1 MRAFLLRLVFSAT
14 YITIYVLLVMYPIRK
29 DGVCF
34 FTNSL
39 NLVAHIYRKEQIGAM
54 IRLLFLSLFLTSF
67 YSPPAHL
74 IDWNASRKLTWAD
87 FKGSPV
93 KHSSNAALSS
103 TSIHFSYGYGDKRFT
118 YSISCQF
125 DKNRSWVRVR
135 TNYILS
141 HEQAHF
147 DIAEL
152 YARKLKRAIS
162 KYRYNENTVSDDLN
176 NIYED
181 IMKQHHEAQSKYD
194 KETDH
199 SRNPEQQVF
208 WLKKIREELEESR
221 EFASYK

>member
-1 MRAFLLRLVFSAT
+1 
-14 YITIYVLLVMYPIRK
+14 MYPIRK

-39 NLVAHIYRKEQIGAM
+39 KLVAHIYTKEWIGAM
-54 IRLLFLSLFLTSF
+54 IRLLFLSVFLSSF
-67 YSPPAHL
+67 ISTPAHL
-74 IDWNASRKLTWAD
+74 IDWSASRKLTWTD
-87 FKGSPV
+87 FKGKPV
-93 KHSSNAALSS
+93 KYSSNAALSS
-103 TSIHFSYGYGDKRFT
+103 TSIHFSYGYGDKGFT

-125 DKNRSWVRVR
+125 DKNRSWVRVK
-135 TNYILS
+135 TNYILA

-152 YARKLKRAIS
+152 YARKLKKAIS

-181 IMKQHHEAQSKYD
+181 IMQQHHDAQSRYD

-199 SRNPEQQVF
+199 SRNPEQQAF
-208 WLKKIREELEESR
+208 WLKKIREELDGSVEY
-221 EFASYK
+221 ASYR